1 MKKVM
6 WEQIPDR
13 RSIASFLKR
22 RKGMCILILL
32 YLLCLVFVKNDAW
45 LYRTPIVKI
54 TDVREKE
61 NVYDLIIVDST
72 DPKRSRPGTDS
83 YGNPAEWERKGNGG
97 RPEE

>member
-45 LYRTPIVKI
+45 FYRIKKRFLYVVLNFTILSI
-54 TDVREKE
+54 SFSISSIDT
-61 NVYDLIIVDST
+61 
-72 DPKRSRPGTDS
+72 
-83 YGNPAEWERKGNGG
+83 
-97 RPEE
+97 

>member
-61 NVYDLIIVDST
+61 NVREEDENQKKPSGNRFLRESCRMGK
-72 DPKRSRPGTDS
+72 KR
-83 YGNPAEWERKGNGG
+83 ER
-97 RPEE
+97 RSS